1 MEVKIPIGEKK
12 TKKFTVQK
20 EHLASFLGS
29 GNVNV
34 LSTPQMIAWM
44 EHVSRILLDQY
55 MPEGHTTVGYH
66 VDVYH
71 LKPAPLGSLVEV
83 TAEII
88 KQEGRKITLKVSA
101 KLGEKTIGG
110 GYHERYIINL
120 EKFSEKTKKA

>member
-1 MEVKIPIGEKK
+1 MEIKAPIGAKK
-12 TKKFTVQK
+12 TKKFIVQK

-44 EHVSRILLDQY
+44 ENVSRLLLDQY
-55 MPEGHTTVGYH
+55 MPEGYTTVGYH
-66 VDVYH
+66 VDIYH
-71 LKPAPLGSLVEV
+71 LKPAPLGSTIEV

-88 KQEGRKITLKVSA
+88 NQEKRKVKLKVEA
-101 KLGEKTIGG
+101 KLEETVIGE

-120 EKFSEKTKKA
+120 EKFSKKIKK